1 MVGCPEE
8 MAGHA
13 VRMLCSS
20 RDLLMFLRCFLDVTR
35 ERVTLAA
42 GNQITREFQLA
53 LEAQQAML
61 SEAEQAGSPETTVPG
76 RRGAWERGRGV
87 AASVT
92 EDSALAS
99 VA

>member
-1 MVGCPEE
+1 
-8 MAGHA
+8 
-13 VRMLCSS
+13 MLQQGSS
-20 RDLLMFLRCFLDVTR
+20 YVFKVLSGRHR
-35 ERVTLAA
+35 ETVTLAA